1 MRHLK
6 YYSSYQSVGLIL
18 SSAKV
23 PNNIYIYIL
32 VVHYLTFIY
41 IYIYKCSYY
50 IPSPPGPLLAWSLA
64 AAGALRAAGEPG
76 DGHLFAAA
84 LHLGGAQALES
95 ATEELGVQR
104 GKWWFHR
111 GK

>member
-1 MRHLK
+1 M
-6 YYSSYQSVGLIL
+6 YIYDYMY
-18 SSAKV
+18 
-23 PNNIYIYIL
+23 IYIYC
-32 VVHYLTFIY
+32 IY
-41 IYIYKCSYY
+41 IVYIYKCSYY

-84 LHLGGAQALES
+84 LHLGGAQAWES

-111 GK
+111 EKW